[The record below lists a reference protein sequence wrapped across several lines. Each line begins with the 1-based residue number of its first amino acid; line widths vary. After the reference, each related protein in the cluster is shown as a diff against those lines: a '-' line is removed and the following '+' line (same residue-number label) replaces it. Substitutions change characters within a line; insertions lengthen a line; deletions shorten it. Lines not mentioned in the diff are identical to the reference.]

1 MSKKTEKVCLWILKD
16 KRALQATRFQL
27 IPLSKPI
34 KAPSPILSESA
45 ENSQKV
51 AKEWQIK
58 PHKEK
63 GLQCDDCNPLI

>member
-51 AKEWQIK
+51 AKEWQI
-58 PHKEK
+58 
-63 GLQCDDCNPLI
+63 